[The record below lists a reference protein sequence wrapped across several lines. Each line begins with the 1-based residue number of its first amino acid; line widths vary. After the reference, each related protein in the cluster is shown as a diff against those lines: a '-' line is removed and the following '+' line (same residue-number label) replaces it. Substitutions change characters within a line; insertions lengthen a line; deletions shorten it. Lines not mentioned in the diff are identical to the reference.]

1 MDAEMLT
8 TVTRLREAAKGL
20 RSVGFVQLAEQVEGL
35 AENVAQSQ
43 FASKAPRATRMNVMV
58 PRALVASVLAL
69 LLIAG
74 SVVLFSE
81 TGTAPTA
88 PLLCLAGLAHHP
100 TQWQA
105 QQNDRAIKTG
115 LRGCPEALRMPLS

>member
-8 TVTRLREAAKGL
+8 TVARLREAATRL
-20 RSVGFVQLAEQVEGL
+20 RSVGFVQLAEQVEAL
-35 AENVAQSQ
+35 AENEAQSQ
-43 FASKAPRATRMNVMV
+43 FASKAPRATRMNVMM

-69 LLIAG
+69 LLIAS

-88 PLLCLAGLAHHP
+88 PLLCVAGAP
-100 TQWQA
+100 AAMT
-105 QQNDRAIKTG
+105 
-115 LRGCPEALRMPLS
+115 CPAPAPALRPASQALE